1 MLGRICYQAGHPGSH
16 KSIPWS
22 ADQAS
27 LASIRLAANEKG
39 TFMAK
44 RTLTQVLEQVKALTP
59 AEQQQLWRELHRLV
73 TGHEPSAPEAE
84 LERRLYEA
92 GLLSE
97 VKPPITDLRPY
108 EDRRPIEA
116 KGKPLSQVIVDERR

>member
-1 MLGRICYQAGHPGSH
+1 MP
-16 KSIPWS
+16 
-22 ADQAS
+22 
-27 LASIRLAANEKG
+27 
-39 TFMAK
+39 K
-44 RTLTQVLEQVKALTP
+44 RTLTQVLEQVTALSP

-73 TGHEPSAPEAE
+73 TGHELSTPEAE
-84 LERRLYEA
+84 LERRLYES

>member
-1 MLGRICYQAGHPGSH
+1 MGCWGRS
-16 KSIPWS
+16 WS
-22 ADQAS
+22 
-27 LASIRLAANEKG
+27 RWVGAAHQWYDNLKG
-39 TFMAK
+39 EFMAK
-44 RTLTQVLEQVKALTP
+44 RTLTQVLEQVKALSP
-59 AEQQQLWRELHRLV
+59 GEQQQLWRELHRLV
-73 TGHEPSAPEAE
+73 TGQDPSAPEAE

-116 KGKPLSQVIVDERR
+116 KGKPLSQVIVEERR